1 MASREKVISDR
12 AMRQWE
18 RLRLI
23 DDTIEFV
30 ELKDITYLLRL
41 SLTPDITAALTEG
54 DPIKFKLW
62 CFPPCKKRD
71 EMELESLGG
80 CTNPDNIYINKQC
93 DLYETPDFSHFHHS
107 SASSSS
113 SAINFSTSNAAMHP
127 LPALV
132 IACRYRLSWTSPA
145 ANTPRTEV

>member
-54 DPIKFKLW
+54 DP
-62 CFPPCKKRD
+62 
-71 EMELESLGG
+71 
-80 CTNPDNIYINKQC
+80 
-93 DLYETPDFSHFHHS
+93 
-107 SASSSS
+107 SSSS
-113 SAINFSTSNAAMHP
+113 CGVSLHVKKEMRWN
-127 LPALV
+127 
-132 IACRYRLSWTSPA
+132 
-145 ANTPRTEV
+145 